1 MDRIEQARLY
11 ADAWETWGLQKQ
23 IDMLI
28 EEMAELTQ
36 ALLKARRQGAV
47 FSNDV
52 YEEMADVGICMGQVE
67 MEIARLG
74 FFHIVTTQE
83 ERKLLRLRDRL
94 KQEGED

>member
-1 MDRIEQARLY
+1 MNRIEQVQLY
-11 ADAWETWGLQKQ
+11 AEAWETWGPQKQ

-52 YEEMADVGICMGQVE
+52 YGEIAGVGICMGQVE
-67 MEIARLG
+67 MEIKRLG
-74 FFHIVTTQE
+74 FFHLVVTME
-83 ERKLLRLRDRL
+83 ERKLQRLKDRL
-94 KQEGED
+94 IREGED